1 MALHNLIHTLL
12 NTPWLFWP
20 ALVFI
25 TLCVGSFLNVV
36 ILRLPRMME
45 QAWRQECQALFGDQT
60 NGTAA
65 SGQDSTYGI
74 AYPGSHCP
82 KCGNAIRAFDNIPL
96 ISWLL
101 LRGRCRHCST
111 RIPARYPLIEAV
123 TALLSVATVLILGP
137 SEATLVTL
145 PFVWALIALTVIDLE
160 TTLLPDSITL
170 PLLWG
175 GLVASALGIG
185 QVGLQAAFWGAV
197 AGYLSL
203 WSVYHLFR
211 LLTGKEGMGHGDFKL
226 LGALGAWLGWT
237 MLPAIIL
244 LSSLVGAVV
253 GIAMIAIRGHD
264 RNIPIP
270 FGPYLATAGLIALW
284 YGPELLDLWLATM
297 RV

>member
-1 MALHNLIHTLL
+1 MQNLLQTLIS
-12 NTPWLFWP
+12 TPWLFWP
-20 ALVFI
+20 ALALLS
-25 TLCVGSFLNVV
+25 LCVGSFLNVV

-45 QAWRQECQALFGDQT
+45 QAWRQECDALFFTG
-60 NGTAA
+60 
-65 SGQDSTYGI
+65 SGQDQESAI
-74 AYPGSHCP
+74 SLSHPRSHCP
-82 KCGNAIRAFDNIPL
+82 DCGNTIRAIDNIPL
-96 ISWLL
+96 LSWLI
-101 LRGRCRHCST
+101 LRGRCRHCGAGIS
-111 RIPARYPLIEAV
+111 ARYPMIEGL
-123 TALLSVATVLILGP
+123 TAILSVATVLILGA
-137 SEATLVTL
+137 SVDTLLTL
-145 PFVWALIALTVIDLE
+145 PLIWALVALTVIDLE
-160 TTLLPDSITL
+160 TTLLPDAITL

-175 GLVASALGIG
+175 GLVVSALGVG
-185 QVGLQAAFWGAV
+185 QVGLASAFWGAV

-253 GIAMIAIRGHD
+253 GIAMIAVRGHD

-270 FGPYLATAGLIALW
+270 FGPYLAAAGVIALW
-284 YGPELLDLWLATM
+284 YGPELLELWLSIM